1 MNMPLRL
8 SLENKV
14 ENKVENNI
22 DFKNK
27 DLNYYSKAIPY
38 VIEKAI
44 FNAPAEVAER
54 LKSLLKPETIALLA
68 IIGAGLANPVTGP
81 AFAGVLAVL
90 GFADLVNSLNTLVRG
105 VADARSFEDLDNA
118 AKVGSQL
125 IIDAAT
131 KAAGAAIGILI
142 HSKKIIN
149 VIRQTNPEMARKLQ
163 KIIDKLPKPK
173 ISEERP
179 HLPQL
184 IRKNDLKAIKN
195 TRDPKIINEIINA
208 VKKADLS
215 KIPKNQQDAFLIAL
229 LNNVSD
235 GDISRIA
242 STPIGKAIDKLFN
255 GNKTGGG
262 PLLTLNQLLTEPSLE
277 TGLGRSIE
285 SLLEKGNI
293 KEIKQT
299 YETLHELSKFL
310 HESGL
315 SGTLK
320 DFGLDNNLYK
330 IVNSMLHE
338 LSGKKFDI
346 NITKNTQYPPNAQPG
361 KRIMVIPG
369 KPVPPWND
377 DWYSTKK

>member
-27 DLNYYSKAIPY
+27 DLAYYSKAIPY

-81 AFAGVLAVL
+81 AVAGGLAVL

-105 VADARSFEDLDNA
+105 VADARSFKDLDNA

-131 KAAGAAIGILI
+131 KAAGAAIGILR

-149 VIRQTNPEMARKLQ
+149 AIRQTNPEMARKLQ
-163 KIIDKLPKPK
+163 KIIDKSPEIPEKRLNP
-173 ISEERP
+173 
-179 HLPQL
+179 PQL
-184 IRKNDLKAIKN
+184 IRKNDLEAIKN
-195 TRDPKIINEIINA
+195 TRNPKIINEIIKTV
-208 VKKADLS
+208 VKEDLS

-229 LNNVSD
+229 LNNVRD

-242 STPIGKAIDKLFN
+242 STLIGKAIDKLFN

-285 SLLEKGNI
+285 FLLKKGNRN
-293 KEIKQT
+293 EIKQT

-310 HESGL
+310 HENRL
-315 SGTLK
+315 SGTPK
-320 DFGLDNNLYK
+320 GFGLDNDLYK
-330 IVNSMLHE
+330 IVNLMLHK

-346 NITKNTQYPPNAQPG
+346 NITKSTQYPPNAQPG
-361 KRIMVIPG
+361 ERMMVIPG

>member
-1 MNMPLRL
+1 MPLRL
-8 SLENKV
+8 GLENKV

-81 AFAGVLAVL
+81 AVAGVLAVL

-105 VADARSFEDLDNA
+105 VADARSFKDLDNA

-131 KAAGAAIGILI
+131 KAAGAAIGILR

-149 VIRQTNPEMARKLQ
+149 AIRQTNPEMARKLQ
-163 KIIDKLPKPK
+163 NIINKLPKPEIPEK
-173 ISEERP
+173 RLN
-179 HLPQL
+179 LPQL
-184 IRKNDLKAIKN
+184 IRKNDLEAIKN
-195 TRDPKIINEIINA
+195 TRNPIIINEIINA
-208 VKKADLS
+208 VEKADLS

-229 LNNVSD
+229 LNNVQD

-242 STPIGKAIDKLFN
+242 STPIGKTIDKLFN

-277 TGLGRSIE
+277 TGLGHSIE
-285 SLLEKGNI
+285 FLLKKGNR

-310 HESGL
+310 HENGL
-315 SGTLK
+315 SGTPK
-320 DFGLDNNLYK
+320 GFGLDNDSYK

-346 NITKNTQYPPNAQPG
+346 NITKSTQYPPSAQPG
-361 KRIMVIPG
+361 ERIMVIPG

>member
-8 SLENKV
+8 GLENKV

-81 AFAGVLAVL
+81 AVAGVLTVL

-125 IIDAAT
+125 IIDAVT

-149 VIRQTNPEMARKLQ
+149 AIRQTNPEMARKLQ
-163 KIIDKLPKPK
+163 KIIEKLP
-173 ISEERP
+173 
-179 HLPQL
+179 Q
-184 IRKNDLKAIKN
+184 
-195 TRDPKIINEIINA
+195 
-208 VKKADLS
+208 
-215 KIPKNQQDAFLIAL
+215 IP
-229 LNNVSD
+229 
-235 GDISRIA
+235 
-242 STPIGKAIDKLFN
+242 
-255 GNKTGGG
+255 
-262 PLLTLNQLLTEPSLE
+262 
-277 TGLGRSIE
+277 
-285 SLLEKGNI
+285 
-293 KEIKQT
+293 
-299 YETLHELSKFL
+299 
-310 HESGL
+310 
-315 SGTLK
+315 
-320 DFGLDNNLYK
+320 
-330 IVNSMLHE
+330 
-338 LSGKKFDI
+338 
-346 NITKNTQYPPNAQPG
+346 
-361 KRIMVIPG
+361 
-369 KPVPPWND
+369 
-377 DWYSTKK
+377 